1 MRTIPAHEAC
11 ESYGL
16 RYAIIIDKSGMTSV
30 YGMYSSKRAA
40 RRIAATLTNEFGRA
54 ATVEV
59 ARLAKE

>member
-11 ESYGL
+11 ESYGY
-16 RYAIIIDKSGMTSV
+16 RYTVIVDKSGMTSV

-40 RRIAATLTNEFGRA
+40 RRIAAKLQEEFGKH

-59 ARLAKE
+59 AQLVKE